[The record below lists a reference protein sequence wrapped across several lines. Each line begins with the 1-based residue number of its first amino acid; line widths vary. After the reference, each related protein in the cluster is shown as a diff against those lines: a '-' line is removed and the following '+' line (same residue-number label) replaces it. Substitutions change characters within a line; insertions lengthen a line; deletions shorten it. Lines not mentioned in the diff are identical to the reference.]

1 KDVHTK
7 RNIAIAAAALFFM
20 AGCSTTEESSPES
33 EETTAEAS
41 TAPAEI
47 TTPEDETES
56 SEASAPEEN
65 TESNSD
71 SDAESD
77 SNTVT
82 VTIDGDTED
91 ITFTDAYC
99 SGPQGDIKNII
110 GKVDNRPPLLKVSGS
125 DHVMLKMGEE
135 RPYESQVSEGLEI
148 NDETVT
154 FDNVSVEGATID
166 GALTCTSWD

>member
-1 KDVHTK
+1 
-7 RNIAIAAAALFFM
+7 M

-41 TAPAEI
+41 TAPAEV
-47 TTPEDETES
+47 TTPEDEAES

-65 TESNSD
+65 SD
-71 SDAESD
+71 PDAESD